1 MEYVTPPGS
10 DEVPKQSKKS
20 STPPPTSEDKAR
32 KAIEYAIQKSGVLDN
47 YVLHKVIGF
56 GSNGV
61 VLAGE
66 CFLYERFENV
76 AIKLI
81 YKSNKLDSHSPVEIS
96 VLRKLA
102 GSEHSGFLRYI
113 DSLQDDHSFILVT
126 ELFGTD
132 WSKLLCQTSKSLENN
147 LKPQPLTPICC
158 KNPRSG
164 LQITLQFCSG
174 CCDLWAW
181 SFFERVQN
189 WHSQQIFCKP
199 LLPIKLIK
207 SIIFQTIHSLMI
219 LHENLGLFHGDIKAE
234 NLLLAKA
241 HDHGQIYECK
251 VKICDFGHA
260 NLIANGVKRAG
271 TFDSAAPELA
281 NIERTR
287 LAVDG
292 AKVDVYCVGMM
303 LLKLLHSATG
313 GSEGVATNSSFG
325 EAIGEDLQ
333 YALSLARMMTDADPR
348 KRVSM
353 RLALAHKWFSP

>member
-113 DSLQDDHSFILVT
+113 DSLQDDHSFIL
-126 ELFGTD
+126 
-132 WSKLLCQTSKSLENN
+132 
-147 LKPQPLTPICC
+147 
-158 KNPRSG
+158 
-164 LQITLQFCSG
+164 
-174 CCDLWAW
+174 
-181 SFFERVQN
+181 
-189 WHSQQIFCKP
+189 
-199 LLPIKLIK
+199 
-207 SIIFQTIHSLMI
+207 TIHSLMI